1 MAYSGVR
8 NLQFLSFLCLLDLWN
23 CFFTFQLSVLWNIC
37 QLFFSFFCLFELW
50 NGFFVFSL
58 SFVSFLR
65 NLCHRFFSI
74 LLLRM
79 NLKFG
84 LDSWKIFFLFSR
96 INFFSSFLLFLSFLF
111 VVSAVL
117 AMLLESSRLFLLSL
131 LPSFLRFQII
141 EILQKLSDW
150 QEL

>member
-1 MAYSGVR
+1 MAYSGVW

-23 CFFTFQLSVLWNIC
+23 CFFTFLLSVLWNLC
-37 QLFFSFFCLFELW
+37 QLFLSYFCLFELW

-58 SFVSFLR
+58 SFVSLLW
-65 NLCHRFFSI
+65 NLCQRFFSV

-84 LDSWKIFFLFSR
+84 LDSWKIVFLFSR